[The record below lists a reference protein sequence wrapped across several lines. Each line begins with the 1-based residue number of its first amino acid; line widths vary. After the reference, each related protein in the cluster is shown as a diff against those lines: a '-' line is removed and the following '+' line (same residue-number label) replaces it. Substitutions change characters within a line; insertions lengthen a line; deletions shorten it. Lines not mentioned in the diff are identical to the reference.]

1 MKLTKDERLDV
12 GRRMYNKEIS
22 YRDAMELYGIS
33 ETCAHKWMTDYKRS
47 QGIPVMS
54 HSISKPSIQLISP
67 DMETYMSMSK
77 DELINELIKSK
88 ANELRAKKGY
98 EVKGVGANKEFIPL
112 NNKNSK

>member
-33 ETCAHKWMTDYKRS
+33 ETCAHKWMTDYKRT

-54 HSISKPSIQLISP
+54 HNTSKPSI
-67 DMETYMSMSK
+67 
-77 DELINELIKSK
+77 
-88 ANELRAKKGY
+88 LRTAI
-98 EVKGVGANKEFIPL
+98 VG
-112 NNKNSK
+112 